1 MKLLLGLILTVLLCV
16 SAAEA
21 QKTVVS
27 PTPLTEDEECGL
39 TRPEL
44 AMLNVSV
51 WSKNKG
57 YLTDLTLKDFEIFDG
72 KDKEV
77 IEYFSQSDEPASIGI
92 LFDLSESVQNLR
104 NSRLNEVALAVEGL
118 RSFINAGNFKNEYFI
133 VAFANETK
141 VLLEPTQD
149 KNEIEIALKT
159 LAKVKPKNGTSFF
172 DAVEQGFE
180 KISGGKFGKRV
191 LLVVSDAADT
201 NSKTLFSNIKK
212 QSRQNPGVLL
222 YQVNIVTENTDS
234 GSLYEMQ
241 SAAFFQELAGDSGG
255 RVFSPTN
262 REEIREAF
270 ESLAEELKSQ
280 YKIGFQ
286 PTIFDGAK
294 KDWRDIKV
302 NLNLPKEKKT
312 EFGKISVRAQK
323 GFYF

>member
-1 MKLLLGLILTVLLCV
+1 MRFLPILILLLFLVPI
-16 SAAEA
+16 ARA
-21 QKTVVS
+21 QQPAVS
-27 PTPLTEDEECGL
+27 PTPLTENEDCGL
-39 TRPEL
+39 TTPEL
-44 AMLNVSV
+44 VTLNVSV

-57 YLTDLTLKDFEIFDG
+57 YLKDLTHKNFEIFDG
-72 KDKEV
+72 KDKQT
-77 IEYFSQSDEPASIGI
+77 IEYFSQTDEPASIGI

-118 RSFINAGNFKNEYFI
+118 RTFINAANSKNEYFI

-141 VLLEPTQD
+141 VLLDPTQD
-149 KNEIEIALKT
+149 KNEIESALKT
-159 LAKVKPKNGTSFF
+159 LAEVKPKNGTSFF
-172 DAVEQGFE
+172 DAVDQGFA
-180 KISGGKFGKRV
+180 KISGGKFDKKI

-201 NSKTLFSNIKK
+201 NSKTLFSSIKK

-222 YQVNIVTENTDS
+222 YQIDIMTENTDT

-280 YKIGFQ
+280 YKIGFS
-286 PTIFDGAK
+286 PADSDATK
-294 KDWRDIKV
+294 KDWRSIKI
-302 NLNLPKEKKT
+302 NLNLPAEKKA
-312 EFGKISVRAQK
+312 ESGKISVRARK